1 MKFFYFNI
9 KISGLFL
16 FWFLFGANAIAQ
28 KAKPD
33 LKRMFDDAELFLDAE
48 EYHSALPLFLAI
60 DSLDPDNFNAEF
72 KIGLCYL
79 KEPKNRLLSL
89 PYFKKAND
97 HVSSEYKDNTFT
109 EKKAPLINTFYL
121 GQAYSLN
128 SEFDKAIENYEAY
141 KNGLRDDEVEMVKEV
156 DLYIKYAQNAKLLVA
171 NPLKIKIE
179 NLGKEINT
187 EFPEYAPVISAD
199 ESTLIFTSRRPGN
212 KGGKL
217 SPKDGLPY
225 EDVFISKKVDG
236 KWTTPE
242 SIGDNINT
250 NGHEASIGLSPD
262 GQELYLYKDDI
273 DGGGNIYHSPLEG
286 DVWGVPQFLDNV
298 NTFNWEP
305 SASPSADGEL
315 LYFTSDMKEGLGG
328 RDIWVSK
335 KLPNGEWSLPT
346 NLGPKINTPY
356 DEDGPF
362 IHPDGKTL
370 FFSSKSH
377 TSMGGFDIFFSVLDD
392 ETKEWGTPVNV
403 GYPVNSIDDDL
414 YYNLT
419 ADGKRAYYSAFHE
432 DGYGEKDI
440 YMLEFIEQKE
450 VALAMFKGVI
460 RDKDGFVPENA
471 LVIVT
476 DNESGE
482 LLGTYKPN
490 AKTGEYLII
499 LPPGVNYNIA
509 YEARGYIFKSE
520 NLEIPEGAN
529 YSVIEMAIELP
540 KIEIGK
546 KIILKNIFFDVNKAT
561 LRTISVTELNKAFE
575 FLKTYPNVN
584 VEISGHTDNDGSD
597 EYNKNLSQQRAQA
610 VVDYLSE
617 LGIDRKRM
625 IAKGY
630 GKDMPL
636 APNNNPDG
644 TKNLENMQQN
654 RRVELE
660 VIGI

>member
-1 MKFFYFNI
+1 MNYNSFKT
-9 KISGLFL
+9 KIASLILFL
-16 FWFLFGANAIAQ
+16 IVLNSFAFAQ
-28 KAKPD
+28 QGKSD
-33 LKRMFDDAELFLDAE
+33 VKRMFDQADLYLDAE
-48 EYHSALPLFLAI
+48 EYHQALTLFLAV
-60 DSLDPDNFNAEF
+60 DSLDPDNYNIEF

-79 KEPKNRLLSL
+79 KEPKNRLLSI
-89 PYFKKAND
+89 PYFKKANNHLSVD
-97 HVSSEYKDNTFT
+97 YKDNSFG
-109 EKKAPLINTFYL
+109 EKQAPLINTFYL

-141 KNGLRDDEVEMVKEV
+141 KNVLRDDEIEMVKEV
-156 DLYIKYAQNAKLLVA
+156 DQYIRYAQNAKVLIA
-171 NPLKIKIE
+171 NPIKIKIE
-179 NLGKEINT
+179 NLGKDINT
-187 EFPEYAPVISAD
+187 EFPDYAPVVSAD

-217 SPKDGLPY
+217 APKDGLPY
-225 EDVFISKKVDG
+225 EDIFISKKVDG

-242 SIGDNINT
+242 SIGENINT
-250 NGHEASIGLSPD
+250 NGHEGSIGLSPD
-262 GQELYLYKDDI
+262 GQGLYIYKDNV
-273 DGGGNIYHSPLEG
+273 DGGGDIFYSPLEG
-286 DVWGVPQFLDNV
+286 DVWGTPQFLDNV

-315 LYFTSDMKEGLGG
+315 LYFTSNMKEGLGG

-377 TSMGGFDIFFSVLDD
+377 TSMGGFDIFFSILDD
-392 ETKEWGTPVNV
+392 ETKEWSTPVNV
-403 GYPVNSIDDDL
+403 GYPINSVDDDI
-414 YYNLT
+414 YYSLSP
-419 ADGKRAYYSAFHE
+419 DGKRAYYSAFHE
-432 DGYGEKDI
+432 DGYGEKDLYI
-440 YMLEFIEQKE
+440 LEFIEQKE
-450 VALAMFKGVI
+450 IPLALFKGVI
-460 RDKDGFVPENA
+460 KDKDGVVPEDA
-471 LVIVT
+471 TVIVT

-509 YEARGYIFKSE
+509 YEAKGYIFKSE
-520 NLEIPEGAN
+520 NLEIPEGSN
-529 YSVIEMAIELP
+529 YSVIEKAIELP
-540 KIEIGK
+540 KIEVGK
-546 KIILKNIFFDVNKAT
+546 RIVLKNIFFDVNKST
-561 LRTISVTELNKAFE
+561 LRTISVTELNKANE
-575 FLKTYPNVN
+575 FLKTYPNVS

-597 EYNKNLSQQRAQA
+597 AYNKHLSQERAQA
-610 VVDYLSE
+610 VVDYLIE
-617 LGIDRKRM
+617 LGIDKKRM

-630 GKDMPL
+630 GKDKPIL
-636 APNNNPDG
+636 PNNNTDG
-644 TKNLENMQQN
+644 SKNLENMQQN

>member
-1 MKFFYFNI
+1 MNYNSFKT
-9 KISGLFL
+9 KIASLILFL
-16 FWFLFGANAIAQ
+16 IVLNSFAFAQ
-28 KAKPD
+28 QGKSD
-33 LKRMFDDAELFLDAE
+33 VKRMFDQADLYLDAE
-48 EYHSALPLFLAI
+48 EYHQALTLFLAV
-60 DSLDPDNFNAEF
+60 DSLDPDNYNIEF

-79 KEPKNRLLSL
+79 KEPKNRLLSI

-97 HVSSEYKDNTFT
+97 HLSADYKDNSFG
-109 EKKAPLINTFYL
+109 EKQAPLINTFYL

-141 KNGLRDDEVEMVKEV
+141 KNVLRDDEIEMVKEV
-156 DLYIKYAQNAKLLVA
+156 DQYIRYAQNAKVLIA
-171 NPLKIKIE
+171 NPIKIKIE
-179 NLGKEINT
+179 NLGKDINT
-187 EFPEYAPVISAD
+187 EFPDYAPVVSAD

-217 SPKDGLPY
+217 APKDGLPY
-225 EDVFISKKVDG
+225 EDIFISKKVDG

-242 SIGDNINT
+242 SIGENINT
-250 NGHEASIGLSPD
+250 NGHEGSIGLSPD
-262 GQELYLYKDDI
+262 GQGLYIYKDNV
-273 DGGGNIYHSPLEG
+273 DGGGDIFYSPLEG
-286 DVWGVPQFLDNV
+286 DVWGTPQFLDNV

-315 LYFTSDMKEGLGG
+315 LYFTSNMKEGLGG

-377 TSMGGFDIFFSVLDD
+377 TSMGGFDIFFSILDD
-392 ETKEWGTPVNV
+392 ETKEWSTPVNV
-403 GYPVNSIDDDL
+403 GYPINSVDDDI
-414 YYNLT
+414 YYSLSP
-419 ADGKRAYYSAFHE
+419 DGKRAYYSAFHE
-432 DGYGEKDI
+432 DGYGEKDLYI
-440 YMLEFIEQKE
+440 LEFIEQKE
-450 VALAMFKGVI
+450 IPLALFKGVI
-460 RDKDGFVPENA
+460 KDKDGVVPEDA
-471 LVIVT
+471 TVIVT

-509 YEARGYIFKSE
+509 YEAKGYIFKSE
-520 NLEIPEGAN
+520 NLEIPEGSN
-529 YSVIEMAIELP
+529 YSVIEKAIELP
-540 KIEIGK
+540 KIEVGK
-546 KIILKNIFFDVNKAT
+546 RIVLKNIFFDVNKST
-561 LRTISVTELNKAFE
+561 LRTISVTELNKANE
-575 FLKTYPNVN
+575 FLKTYPNVS

-597 EYNKNLSQQRAQA
+597 AYNKHLSQERAQA
-610 VVDYLSE
+610 VVDYLIE
-617 LGIDRKRM
+617 LGIDKKRM

-630 GKDMPL
+630 GKDKPIL
-636 APNNNPDG
+636 PNNNTDG
-644 TKNLENMQQN
+644 SKNLENMQQN